1 MRHEQKIKCSRMKS
15 TRSAV
20 VLASVDSTPE
30 AFGDKKRLRHQ
41 PNKEKQADKDRAQK
55 ALQKMRAKSQPTPAP
70 AETKQQSGGRY

>member
-1 MRHEQKIKCSRMKS
+1 MKS

-55 ALQKMRAKSQPTPAP
+55 ALQK
-70 AETKQQSGGRY
+70 

>member
-55 ALQKMRAKSQPTPAP
+55 ALQK
-70 AETKQQSGGRY
+70 